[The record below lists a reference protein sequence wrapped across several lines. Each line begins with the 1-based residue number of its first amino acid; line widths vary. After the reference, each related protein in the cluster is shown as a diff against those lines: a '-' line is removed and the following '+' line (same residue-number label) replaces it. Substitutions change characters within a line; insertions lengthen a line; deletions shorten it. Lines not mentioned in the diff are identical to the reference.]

1 MKKTAKILTSILL
14 LVSVVLSFVSCR
26 AVGYIISC
34 LDTSGA
40 RGYSEWYEGCPVP
53 EGYTGGFNKN
63 YQYHTVTEIKWL
75 ETYDEM
81 VDAVTRLRAHGTEID
96 PIALF
101 DCEEYGF
108 DLKFCMEFNRPKEP
122 LSEGQ
127 GYFDRKL
134 IGVIVNTYVFF
145 EDITIEKL
153 VYSAVDMYKNV
164 STVNNRYHSDLT
176 AIQSTDTV
184 TIEEVVVLD
193 DLITWYSVHCNA
205 TDLFTL
211 TSSSCFKL
219 TEEQIEILEKTLVVI
234 T

>member
-1 MKKTAKILTSILL
+1 MYKTAKILISLLL
-14 LVSVVLSFVSCR
+14 LVSIVLSFVSCR

-34 LDTSGA
+34 LDTGGA
-40 RGYSEWYEGCPVP
+40 RGYAEWYEGCPVP
-53 EGYTGGFNKN
+53 EGYTGGLNKN

-81 VDAVTRLRAHGTEID
+81 LDAVTRLRAHGTEID

-184 TIEEVVVLD
+184 TIEEIVVLD
-193 DLITWYSVHCNA
+193 DLITWYSVNCNA
-205 TDLFTL
+205 TYLFTL

-219 TEEQIEILEKTLVVI
+219 TEEQIEILEKTLVII